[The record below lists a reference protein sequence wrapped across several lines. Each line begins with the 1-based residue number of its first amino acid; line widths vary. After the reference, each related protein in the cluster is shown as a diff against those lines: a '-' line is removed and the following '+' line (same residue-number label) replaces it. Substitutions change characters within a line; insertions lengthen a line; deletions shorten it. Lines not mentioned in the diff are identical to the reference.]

1 MTTPRKRRGGGG
13 YPSTPKLAK
22 IPPVPKQMQIAEQLP
37 PPSEQEEVIEVTEP
51 QQVSQVLD
59 PTLLNPHSAQPVPGA
74 GVKVKWDNPAQDP
87 NNRLHIGDDPT
98 GEKNAAK
105 FDAG

>member
-1 MTTPRKRRGGGG
+1 MTTPRRKR
-13 YPSTPKLAK
+13 TIKLQPEPAA
-22 IPPVPKQMQIAEQLP
+22 VP
-37 PPSEQEEVIEVTEP
+37 EQEEVIEVTEP

-74 GVKVKWDNPAQDP
+74 GVKVKWDNPTQDP